1 MKCIKFFCILM
12 LLFTSIIFAH
22 EPIKTNLEYLP
33 KLRGDEPLPAGRPIP
48 YNGVRQYLPGA
59 DSIIGYT
66 SYEYQANGS
75 FGQRIRVDDLNQA
88 HIDWMWSDYPNQD
101 ERCCFWNARFDNG
114 SYYGDFPASPSW
126 SGYVQLDITS
136 DGRTVIAYYYNAGA
150 GAMPWI
156 DIDGGNL
163 WGLLPN
169 DPKGPEVADHIW
181 PYIAVAGDNIIMVT
195 GNTGADM
202 HHLYITTDEGV
213 TWTYIADYDSCTTLS
228 QFIRASP
235 FSDKVVHV
243 WTQSMDLEDVSQ
255 WCNDVYYELST
266 DNGITWSTPINIT
279 NYTPPDSMST
289 GDSAIWAFNNV
300 NALFDTNDNLHIAW
314 GGHLAW
320 VSAGDTLYGGDRA
333 KIFHWSEATGTIST
347 VSSPSTYYTE
357 PNGFWLEP
365 WSAGEPYWHA
375 GAAGTWRTVCD
386 QPQLVVDPVDNDLY
400 CLWSG
405 NDDSTDVALNTY
417 INGEIYGAK
426 SWNNGA
432 TWTNYVNL
440 TNTPS
445 HGAAAG
451 DCFDEDY
458 FTVNPLIVNDS
469 MFVTFIE
476 DKDACAYVHAGEMT
490 ENPVHCWIFWV
501 PDGIEEEQLL
511 KPTSTKPI
519 LKISPNP
526 FAKLTKISFGK
537 GHSAKG
543 IELKIYDAAGRVV
556 KNFPRLTP
564 DALRPTQISW
574 DGTDHANQT
583 LPPGVYFVQLQ
594 AGDFTTTKKI
604 IKIE

>member
-1 MKCIKFFCILM
+1 
-12 LLFTSIIFAH
+12 
-22 EPIKTNLEYLP
+22 
-33 KLRGDEPLPAGRPIP
+33 
-48 YNGVRQYLPGA
+48 
-59 DSIIGYT
+59 
-66 SYEYQANGS
+66 
-75 FGQRIRVDDLNQA
+75 
-88 HIDWMWSDYPNQD
+88 DYPNQD
-101 ERCCFWNARFDNG
+101 ERKCFWNARFDNG
-114 SYYGDFPASPSW
+114 SYYGDFPASYSW
-126 SGYVQLDITS
+126 SGYVQLDIMS
-136 DGRTVIAYYYNAGA
+136 DGRTVIAYHYNAGA
-150 GAMPWI
+150 GYYSWI
-156 DIDGGNL
+156 DIDAGNL
-163 WGLLPN
+163 SGAFG
-169 DPKGPEVADHIW
+169 DPKSPEVADHIW

-195 GNTGADM
+195 GDYSGDYADM

-266 DNGITWSTPINIT
+266 DNGITWSAPINIT
-279 NYTPPDSMST
+279 NYTPPDSMSA
-289 GDSAIWAFNNV
+289 GDSVIWAFNNV
-300 NALFDTNDNLHIAW
+300 NALFDANDNLHIAW

-333 KIFHWSEATGTIST
+333 KIFHWDEVSGIIST
-347 VSSPSTYYTE
+347 VSSPSIYYNE
-357 PNGFWLEP
+357 PGGWWLEP
-365 WSAGEPYWHA
+365 WVNGAPYGHG

-476 DKDACAYVHAGEMT
+476 DKDAGAYVHGGAMT
-490 ENPVHCWIFWV
+490 DNPVHCWVFWV
-501 PDGIEEEQLL
+501 PNGIEEEQSL

-526 FAKLTKISFGK
+526 FAKLTHISFGI
-537 GHSAKG
+537 GHPDRITHSSYGTGRAERKA
-543 IELKIYDAAGRVV
+543 LKIYDASGRLI
-556 KNFPRLTP
+556 KDFSL
-564 DALRPTQISW
+564 PTAYCLVPTTIKWS
-574 DGTDHANQT
+574 GTDQ
-583 LPPGVYFVQLQ
+583 LDRPVPPGVYFVQLQ